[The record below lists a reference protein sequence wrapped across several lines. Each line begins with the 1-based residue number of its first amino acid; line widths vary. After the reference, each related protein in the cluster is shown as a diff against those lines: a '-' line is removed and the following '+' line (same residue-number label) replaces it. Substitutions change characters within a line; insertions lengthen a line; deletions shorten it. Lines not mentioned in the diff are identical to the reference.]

1 MLVEPWLQVKGEA
14 IDYNDHTYEVGDYIP
29 TAYLNTLPKK
39 DKDDTDW
46 PYQWTYVDAGSVVD
60 GKHKERGIVIHNAVF
75 AGGNIALGGELY
87 ANTKT
92 VFGNATATVH
102 DVYNRDLITIGT
114 IHIGGLYGDGNL
126 TFVDGYRELNVTNYG
141 TDYYNIQNEIDYTDY
156 LNLPPR
162 EQAYYEL
169 KYRCIKECTDKELTQ
184 YTVGTSVPRD
194 ELVVLFDGIGDV
206 LLSSGEPNPAYWVEN
221 GVVSRYAGR
230 YMNTIQ
236 RADFC
241 GVFGSRLVM
250 KGAKDR
256 VPEVADNTNYTINRV
271 REVSLNK
278 KASIASD
285 KNDYDGEFATHGNY
299 FGIYSVVNHL
309 GALSSDLDFYD
320 AVRTTDNKDKTKYE
334 ANANGKAYGIASF
347 ADWKK
352 QFHKDPRRNN
362 GLSHNQLALASGV
375 YLELTT
381 EEKDGKTVDTKEWG
395 IITGVVQLDLINVA
409 KGVGGG
415 FVYAKNIHG
424 VRESSGNTNTL
435 LSDLNLTGGVN
446 GARAVTNKS
455 WKYIETDNTASST
468 QEEWQTSG
476 NFVHNTQTIIDDC
489 YNISNRYLMSNRVP
503 AHYWYIRGSVY
514 VYDQYITAHTGSAN
528 AFSKNE
534 ELPIT
539 ISAAARNQMKL
550 MDVQPNLYAYYSKPG
565 TKLGDEQKLLIQ
577 NEEYYLNTPISY
589 WDWSQLPASERNLF
603 VEDTYITTEKCKIG
617 STIYSAGMVMLPEQY
632 VGYYNAA
639 EDVTI
644 DGKSVKAVKKV
655 IQDEEGHDVVAKDS
669 EGHDI
674 YVPFTSVFHSSNEMG
689 HDTGYLL
696 TYKMTNPGI
705 WDTWY
710 TEASSTTHAK
720 SQTEAS
726 GWENGPTYYLK
737 GETGMVLGQH
747 EYKVADIIPQSVKN
761 SYDAMGEHVPNY
773 DLSPSDDGYDASK
786 KQATFGRAY
795 VVTEE
800 CSSSTRHYYKG
811 APVSKDEGVSLG
823 GSAAKAY
830 VCTGTI
836 QLGPTEYVFIN
847 DLLTED
853 EKDALLT
860 RFGVGGTDENAQ
872 IYNDINELIVE
883 AYYCEEAGLYGGS
896 YYEAGKNYRALEAWS
911 SMSEDDRTH
920 FEFNYDALDLL
931 IDPTFGLY
939 YDTEN
944 EKWLQRLE
952 GQMYQYD
959 SAAGTLEAAKKNLA
973 TSFYTAE
980 DPEVIAGTKQVG
992 DPKTPGGYSIETP
1005 LDYTATRNSSS
1016 LKLQAGQK
1024 IKVTRSGVEKTV
1036 DGDKNDVSDNSIQNG
1051 DVLEREEYEKLIN
1064 EQYHYAPIDV
1074 TADNKDNPFYVVKTA
1089 FYYKEPFAAGQ
1100 VIDKDTYDGLPHT
1113 SELNLQNKVDVL
1125 DFSGKA
1131 DGTYYYC
1138 RDSYEIPTNGTS
1150 VQNLD
1155 ESKTY
1160 GTGDTVP
1167 LGTLIGSGAYSGLK
1181 NQQTS
1186 FTIQGV
1192 SPMET
1197 TTLYVTRDADYDNLS
1212 KEKIYT
1218 VIYQYD
1224 YEESD
1229 ESGTH
1234 ITPIS
1239 ERHVVRIHVLFE
1251 NGIPTVE
1258 DIHEPEIVLPGTS
1271 ITMRIPGVRSNGYEV
1286 IGGGWELFENQ
1297 ENAESHFNGKEYQP
1311 SVEPLYWYQDEF
1323 YLAYYAK
1330 TYNRGKT
1337 YSNVV
1342 PVHVANYHD
1351 LKEVMDDKEYH
1362 LHVDYDRTRL
1372 KRDAKIYIN
1381 DYSGSSQNGLQLFKN
1396 LYDLSLITTTTEGIT
1411 MAGDSITNIDH
1422 PLKGHHLLN
1431 NSEATGQNIY
1441 DRDTYT
1447 KGVKAGKNL
1456 EFFFRT
1462 DINYPDNP
1470 ETADWTPIG
1479 TDSQCFEGT
1488 VHGDGHTISGL
1499 DNSLF
1504 RNLCGNVYNLG
1515 VMGSF
1520 NTAGVVDK
1528 GNGYVESCWT
1538 STTGTPDGSVYAVFG
1553 APERTSEE
1561 ITKYG
1566 TVQLVNSY
1574 YQEGKTYKTGT
1585 PEHGV
1590 AKTKPAKAYYDG
1602 ELAFDLNSFYLNKRY
1617 YKGKNQST
1625 GDEHKYWQVNNDGTL
1640 PEAVSTGYYPT
1651 DGYTSYCDLGYVE
1664 ARFADGDYRYAA
1676 GEIPESEDE
1685 RYYEEKGKNSSGED
1699 IVISSGFYP
1708 LYPDDYIFFGQKL
1721 TYGWAP
1727 EAHQDVPTAVV
1738 RDGGRLSQNDNANRV
1753 FRAPA
1758 YYRDK
1763 NMSVAYFN
1771 PTAYLVQKEKLSD
1784 EQIAYNEANPGSA
1797 ITPRVANPGMTA
1809 IDFNG
1814 HKEGHAVSAYKQGL
1828 VGDWFFSPLLDD
1840 DGLVSIKNCDQTQN
1854 LLVYAPATS
1863 GDGYTNAKTHGVL
1876 TSYFRDPIYNKY
1888 YDNTKGYRRV
1898 DEFIDIV
1905 KGHLVQSNL
1914 KAINDHL
1921 LADKEEFNCPIA
1933 YSFDENHLMWY
1944 QRRPDDSEYVN
1955 YGSKTGW
1962 QGVSLPFTA
1971 ELVTTHQKGEITHF
1985 FGGSASS
1992 HNGTGTKKG
2001 HEYWLREF
2009 NSINVETT
2017 PSDKATAVMRYS
2029 DATGT
2034 EPKIATSTFLWDY
2047 YYKGVH
2053 NRLDKN
2059 ADEYQQYYQNAREYN
2074 KYPLAGAG
2082 IPYILGLPG
2091 KSYYEFDLSGNFVAK
2106 NTATDID
2113 KLAKQIITF
2122 ASKTEESIKVS
2133 DDEIR
2138 DAKKDYTKKAD
2149 GSSKTFTFTFVPTY
2163 LKETLTVND
2172 DYAMNATGN
2181 AFEKVTGT
2189 VTSVPFRPYFTATS
2203 ATSSS
2208 RRQAPS
2214 VIVFSGDFD
2223 DMNEQEPESLFKGT
2237 LEIYT
2242 RGRNIIAT
2250 SHMSEPTRVNITN
2263 MSGITIANFVLQPD
2277 QTVETP
2283 VNLAGV
2289 YIINHK
2295 KLVVK

>member
-1 MLVEPWLQVKGEA
+1 M
-14 IDYNDHTYEVGDYIP
+14 
-29 TAYLNTLPKK
+29 KK
-39 DKDDTDW
+39 ED
-46 PYQWTYVDAGSVVD
+46 
-60 GKHKERGIVIHNAVF
+60 
-75 AGGNIALGGELY
+75 
-87 ANTKT
+87 
-92 VFGNATATVH
+92 
-102 DVYNRDLITIGT
+102 
-114 IHIGGLYGDGNL
+114 
-126 TFVDGYRELNVTNYG
+126 RE
-141 TDYYNIQNEIDYTDY
+141 
-156 LNLPPR
+156 
-162 EQAYYEL
+162 
-169 KYRCIKECTDKELTQ
+169 K
-184 YTVGTSVPRD
+184 
-194 ELVVLFDGIGDV
+194 
-206 LLSSGEPNPAYWVEN
+206 
-221 GVVSRYAGR
+221 
-230 YMNTIQ
+230 
-236 RADFC
+236 
-241 GVFGSRLVM
+241 
-250 KGAKDR
+250 
-256 VPEVADNTNYTINRV
+256 
-271 REVSLNK
+271 
-278 KASIASD
+278 
-285 KNDYDGEFATHGNY
+285 
-299 FGIYSVVNHL
+299 
-309 GALSSDLDFYD
+309 
-320 AVRTTDNKDKTKYE
+320 
-334 ANANGKAYGIASF
+334 
-347 ADWKK
+347 
-352 QFHKDPRRNN
+352 
-362 GLSHNQLALASGV
+362 
-375 YLELTT
+375 
-381 EEKDGKTVDTKEWG
+381 
-395 IITGVVQLDLINVA
+395 
-409 KGVGGG
+409 
-415 FVYAKNIHG
+415 
-424 VRESSGNTNTL
+424 
-435 LSDLNLTGGVN
+435 
-446 GARAVTNKS
+446 
-455 WKYIETDNTASST
+455 
-468 QEEWQTSG
+468 
-476 NFVHNTQTIIDDC
+476 
-489 YNISNRYLMSNRVP
+489 
-503 AHYWYIRGSVY
+503 
-514 VYDQYITAHTGSAN
+514 
-528 AFSKNE
+528 
-534 ELPIT
+534 
-539 ISAAARNQMKL
+539 
-550 MDVQPNLYAYYSKPG
+550 
-565 TKLGDEQKLLIQ
+565 
-577 NEEYYLNTPISY
+577 
-589 WDWSQLPASERNLF
+589 
-603 VEDTYITTEKCKIG
+603 
-617 STIYSAGMVMLPEQY
+617 
-632 VGYYNAA
+632 
-639 EDVTI
+639 
-644 DGKSVKAVKKV
+644 
-655 IQDEEGHDVVAKDS
+655 
-669 EGHDI
+669 
-674 YVPFTSVFHSSNEMG
+674 
-689 HDTGYLL
+689 
-696 TYKMTNPGI
+696 
-705 WDTWY
+705 
-710 TEASSTTHAK
+710 
-720 SQTEAS
+720 
-726 GWENGPTYYLK
+726 
-737 GETGMVLGQH
+737 
-747 EYKVADIIPQSVKN
+747 
-761 SYDAMGEHVPNY
+761 
-773 DLSPSDDGYDASK
+773 
-786 KQATFGRAY
+786 
-795 VVTEE
+795 
-800 CSSSTRHYYKG
+800 
-811 APVSKDEGVSLG
+811 
-823 GSAAKAY
+823 
-830 VCTGTI
+830 
-836 QLGPTEYVFIN
+836 
-847 DLLTED
+847 
-853 EKDALLT
+853 
-860 RFGVGGTDENAQ
+860 
-872 IYNDINELIVE
+872 
-883 AYYCEEAGLYGGS
+883 
-896 YYEAGKNYRALEAWS
+896 
-911 SMSEDDRTH
+911 
-920 FEFNYDALDLL
+920 FEFNYDAFDVL
-931 IDPTFGLY
+931 IDPRYGR
-939 YDTEN
+939 N
-944 EKWLQRLE
+944 EEGTSVIHPE
-952 GQMYQYD
+952 GQKYEYD
-959 SAAGTLEAAKKNLA
+959 AAAGTEAAAKLNPA
-973 TSFYTAE
+973 
-980 DPEVIAGTKQVG
+980 
-992 DPKTPGGYSIETP
+992 GYSLEKP
-1005 LDYTATRNSSS
+1005 VDYTATYNGSETSTHNGVTLEHGKEYSRAQFES
-1016 LKLQAGQK
+1016 LPNEKRHYTTVEVKEAGN
-1024 IKVTRSGVEKTV
+1024 V
-1036 DGDKNDVSDNSIQNG
+1036 
-1051 DVLEREEYEKLIN
+1051 
-1064 EQYHYAPIDV
+1064 
-1074 TADNKDNPFYVVKTA
+1074 YVVKT
-1089 FYYKEPFAAGQ
+1089 PFQVGNTPYAVGTVISANTYSSLGQ
-1100 VIDKDTYDGLPHT
+1100 SDQANVTTLTFT
-1113 SELNLQNKVDVL
+1113 SEQKNH
-1125 DFSGKA
+1125 
-1131 DGTYYYC
+1131 TYYYC
-1138 RDSYEIPTNGTS
+1138 RDSYTINATIGKPVKAVKANGD
-1150 VQNLD
+1150 VAQNTVKNIGD
-1155 ESKTY
+1155 EVPVGFIISQ
-1160 GTGDTVP
+1160 TGE
-1167 LGTLIGSGAYSGLK
+1167 GIGSEYRYGYLSLM
-1181 NQQTS
+1181 NQQTD
-1186 FTIQGV
+1186 FTIQGI

-1197 TTLYVTRDADYDNLS
+1197 TTLYVTRDADDDNLS

-1351 LKEVMDDKEYH
+1351 LKEVMDDKENH
-1362 LHVDYDRTRL
+1362 LHIDYDRTRL

-1381 DYSGSSQNGLQLFKN
+1381 DYSGSSQNGLQLFRD
-1396 LYDLSLITTTTEGIT
+1396 LYDLSLL
-1411 MAGDSITNIDH
+1411 DSPAVDENGLISSGTFI
-1422 PLKGHHLLN
+1422 GHKPLN
-1431 NSEATGQNIY
+1431 NSTATGTNIY
-1441 DRDTYT
+1441 DTHTYT
-1447 KGVKAGKNL
+1447 KGVKGGKNL

-1462 DINYPDNP
+1462 DITWPGSSS
-1470 ETADWTPIG
+1470 WSPIG
-1479 TDSQCFEGT
+1479 DNEQCFEGT
-1488 VHGDGHTISGL
+1488 VHGDGHTIKGL

-1504 RNLCGNVYNLG
+1504 YNLCGNVYNLG

-1553 APERTSEE
+1553 APERTSAE
-1561 ITKYG
+1561 KDLYG

-1602 ELAFDLNSFYLNKRY
+1602 ELAFDLNSFYLNKRF
-1617 YKGKNQST
+1617 YKGSNLST
-1625 GDEHKYWQVNNDGTL
+1625 GDEHKYWQVNNDGSL

-1685 RYYEEKGKNSSGED
+1685 RYYEKKSKNPSGED
-1699 IVISSGFYP
+1699 VVESSGFYP

-1814 HKEGHAVSAYKQGL
+1814 HKEGHATTAYKQGL

-1876 TSYFRDPIYNKY
+1876 TSYFRDPIYNNY

-1914 KAINDHL
+1914 KATNDHL

-2017 PSDKATAVMRYS
+2017 PSDKATAVMRYP

-2059 ADEYQQYYQNAREYN
+2059 ADEYQKYYQNSREYN

-2133 DDEIR
+2133 DDEIK
-2138 DAKKDYTKKAD
+2138 DAKTTYTKKAD
-2149 GSSKTFTFTFVPTY
+2149 GSSSKTFTFTFVPTY
-2163 LKETLTVND
+2163 LKQTLTVND